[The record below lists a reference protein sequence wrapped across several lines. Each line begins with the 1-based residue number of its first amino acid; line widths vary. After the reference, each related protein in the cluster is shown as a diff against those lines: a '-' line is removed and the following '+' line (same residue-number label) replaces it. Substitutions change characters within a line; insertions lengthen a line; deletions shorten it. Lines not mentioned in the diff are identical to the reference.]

1 MRCTRILLPVCLLI
15 VHAGMAQY
23 DTLTLPFRALTIED
37 GLSQGMVNCIIQDK
51 YGFMWFATK
60 DGLNRYD
67 GYSFTVFRHDPQDTT
82 TVRDNTIEEVYE
94 DRAGLIWVGTNTG
107 LDVFDPRTEVFHH
120 FSCGPASSPPLVNE
134 GSLTP
139 IGGDQCAT
147 RAITED
153 AAGHLW
159 VSLGQG
165 LYRIDPDRSGSSP
178 AGPGARVDLVGIC
191 PGEKMHG
198 MAVDASGLLRGAW
211 KLNGAELDVRT
222 FTLDTRDEARIAA
235 MIADPQLLPWGRIVT
250 GQGPGDWAAFI
261 TDTTR
266 HFTYSFSAAVL
277 ETRDDANTVISTT
290 ALSDP
295 GWMNVNR
302 ATTDAHGAIWAADH
316 RLWRCDL
323 RTGRVTRLIPAS
335 PDLRIEALKVV
346 YLYRDRSGVLWVG
359 TNGFGVLLYDPR
371 GEPFHTQ
378 RLHSMRMMA
387 PLRDGRMFAFTWSA
401 FVYIFEEPFITPFP
415 IHDYGNE
422 RDPGAYEPCV
432 VEEGRGVLWSNIE
445 DALTRYDEHDGSSQR
460 FDHPD
465 LPVRFPLHMQGDT
478 LISFGSTKA
487 FGRFNTRTKR
497 FSSIP
502 YPIPAEGGSFEFV
515 QAIDRDAQGIF
526 WLGTMK
532 GLLRLDPSATAKS
545 GQAGAWTHYASDPG
559 DPRSLSTDV
568 IFCLLDDPLDPGILW
583 VGTNGGG
590 LNKLDKRT
598 GKVRRY
604 TTEHGLPNNVVYGI
618 LADDDGQLW
627 MSTNKGLSCFDPRT
641 GSFRNY
647 DAGDG
652 LQSNEFNRYAYCKQA
667 DGTLFFGGVK
677 GFNYFHP
684 RDLAVDS
691 TASAI
696 HITRI
701 KLINKAID
709 HRLPGSPLSSP
720 AYLSAGM
727 TIPHSTN
734 MVTFEFASMEFS
746 APEEHRYQYKLDG
759 FDNGWIMA
767 GTDRSAVYTNLDP
780 GTYTFRVRGDNRDG
794 LWDTKGT
801 AFRLVVLPPWWR
813 TWWAYVIY
821 AAAIIG
827 GVLLF
832 IRMRTAGLK
841 RQKEHLERTVE
852 QRTAELHQQKEHAEQ
867 LRARA
872 EHSEQIKQQFLANMS
887 HEIRTPMNAIM
898 GMGNALHRNP
908 HLPEQ
913 EPVIDAITSS
923 SKNLLVIVNDIL
935 DLSKIEA
942 GSMRLEKV
950 PMDPRAAVHDVM
962 EVLRFRAEESGLKME
977 VDIAPDVPARV
988 LGDPTRL
995 NQVLLNL
1002 VGNATKFSERGRVN
1016 VSVRVKEHLTDAVML
1031 HFSITDTGIGI
1042 APDRLPFIFDEFTQ
1056 AETEHT
1062 RIYGGTGLGLTI
1074 CKRLVEMQGGT
1085 ISATSTP
1092 GQGSCFTFTIPYS
1105 TVPIVAAVTKPNDR
1119 RPTTDNTSTG
1129 LHDLRILL
1137 AEDNKM
1143 NVMVA
1148 KQELKHAIPGAR
1160 IDVAANGQL
1169 AVEMVGLND
1178 YDLVLMDVR
1187 MPVMDGFAA
1196 TRAIRALGGD
1206 KSRIPIVAMTANV
1219 LGQGSE
1225 CTAAGMDAYV
1235 PKPIQ
1240 SEVLVARLREV
1251 LQH

>member
-1 MRCTRILLPVCLLI
+1 
-15 VHAGMAQY
+15 
-23 DTLTLPFRALTIED
+23 
-37 GLSQGMVNCIIQDK
+37 
-51 YGFMWFATK
+51 
-60 DGLNRYD
+60 
-67 GYSFTVFRHDPQDTT
+67 
-82 TVRDNTIEEVYE
+82 
-94 DRAGLIWVGTNTG
+94 
-107 LDVFDPRTEVFHH
+107 
-120 FSCGPASSPPLVNE
+120 
-134 GSLTP
+134 
-139 IGGDQCAT
+139 
-147 RAITED
+147 
-153 AAGHLW
+153 
-159 VSLGQG
+159 
-165 LYRIDPDRSGSSP
+165 
-178 AGPGARVDLVGIC
+178 
-191 PGEKMHG
+191 
-198 MAVDASGLLRGAW
+198 
-211 KLNGAELDVRT
+211 
-222 FTLDTRDEARIAA
+222 
-235 MIADPQLLPWGRIVT
+235 
-250 GQGPGDWAAFI
+250 
-261 TDTTR
+261 
-266 HFTYSFSAAVL
+266 
-277 ETRDDANTVISTT
+277 
-290 ALSDP
+290 
-295 GWMNVNR
+295 
-302 ATTDAHGAIWAADH
+302 
-316 RLWRCDL
+316 
-323 RTGRVTRLIPAS
+323 
-335 PDLRIEALKVV
+335 
-346 YLYRDRSGVLWVG
+346 
-359 TNGFGVLLYDPR
+359 
-371 GEPFHTQ
+371 
-378 RLHSMRMMA
+378 
-387 PLRDGRMFAFTWSA
+387 
-401 FVYIFEEPFITPFP
+401 
-415 IHDYGNE
+415 
-422 RDPGAYEPCV
+422 
-432 VEEGRGVLWSNIE
+432 
-445 DALTRYDEHDGSSQR
+445 
-460 FDHPD
+460 
-465 LPVRFPLHMQGDT
+465 
-478 LISFGSTKA
+478 
-487 FGRFNTRTKR
+487 
-497 FSSIP
+497 
-502 YPIPAEGGSFEFV
+502 
-515 QAIDRDAQGIF
+515 
-526 WLGTMK
+526 
-532 GLLRLDPSATAKS
+532 
-545 GQAGAWTHYASDPG
+545 
-559 DPRSLSTDV
+559 V
-568 IFCLLDDPLDPGILW
+568 IFCLLDDPRDADILW

-590 LNKLDKRT
+590 LNKFDKRT
-598 GKVRRY
+598 GKVQRY
-604 TTEHGLPNNVVYGI
+604 RTTDGLPNNVVYGL

-647 DAGDG
+647 DVGDG

-709 HRLPGSPLSSP
+709 HRLPGSPLSAP

-746 APEEHRYQYKLDG
+746 APEEHRYQYMMDG
-759 FDNGWIMA
+759 FDDDWIMA

-780 GTYTFRVRGDNRDG
+780 GIYTFRVRGDNRDG

-832 IRMRTAGLK
+832 IRIRIAGLK
-841 RQKEHLERTVE
+841 RQKERLERTVE
-852 QRTAELHQQKEHAEQ
+852 QRTAELNQQKEHAEQ

-898 GMGNALHRNP
+898 GMGNELHRNA

-913 EPVIDAITSS
+913 EHVIDAITTSS
-923 SKNLLVIVNDIL
+923 RNLLVIVNDIL

-942 GSMRLEKV
+942 GGMRLESIL
-950 PMDPRAAVHDVM
+950 MDPRAVLHNVM

-1031 HFSITDTGIGI
+1031 LFSITDTGIGI

-1092 GQGSCFTFTIPYS
+1092 GQGSCFTFAIPYT
-1105 TVPIVAAVTKPNDR
+1105 TVPVVATAAQPDNPGSLAGD
-1119 RPTTDNTSTG
+1119 RPTTDN